1 MMKGRINRAC
11 ACRFLQRAH
20 TPAAF
25 TQPARLIPDLLAED
39 VRSTDSTDPT
49 VFVVEHDSDMRQVI
63 ASLLNAAR
71 YETRC
76 FDSGCGFLARHDPAI
91 PGCILLEWDMPDLSG
106 FDVQSRLAAAGS
118 DCPIIVLSS
127 PDRVADS
134 VFALRAG
141 AINFLVKPV
150 DQQDLL
156 AAVEEAIYVDR
167 EQRRLTSLKQ
177 SVEEHVARLTPRE
190 REVLAHVV
198 AGRMNKQIAGDLGI
212 VVKTIKV
219 HRARAIRKMGVRS
232 LAQLI
237 RLVVESGVELK
248 APAPRRCERAA
259 CGAEAAA
266 SPRQRGKARTLHE
279 VADRAADTRTD
290 ISTAV
295 CGRK

>member
-1 MMKGRINRAC
+1 MMRGRVNRAC
-11 ACRFLQRAH
+11 ARRFLQRAH
-20 TPAAF
+20 TSAAS

-39 VRSTDSTDPT
+39 VRSTDSTAPT
-49 VFVVEHDSDMRQVI
+49 VFVVEHDSDMRQVLG
-63 ASLLNAAR
+63 SLLNAAR
-71 YETRC
+71 YETRF
-76 FDSGCGFLARHDPAI
+76 FDSGCGFLARHDPTI

-134 VFALRAG
+134 VSALRAG

-156 AAVEEAIYVDR
+156 AAVEEAVYVDG
-167 EQRRLTSLKQ
+167 EQRRLMALKQ

-237 RLVVESGVELK
+237 RLVVESGVELE
-248 APAPRRCERAA
+248 APAMRRCE
-259 CGAEAAA
+259 GASSGAGAAA
-266 SPRQRGKARTLHE
+266 SPRRRGEARTRHTA
-279 VADRAADTRTD
+279 ADRAAEMRTE
-290 ISTAV
+290 ISSAV
-295 CGRK
+295 SGRK